1 MARRDLIAAGVIALT
16 LAAVVAIA
24 QKKAVSGD
32 WPMYN
37 YDLAG
42 TRHSPL
48 TQINTRNVGTLTQA
62 WSYKLGRD
70 RTAGTISGGSEF
82 TPIVVGGVMY
92 VAASDR
98 VVALEPDTGKETWR
112 FTLKNGAPS
121 RRGVTY
127 WRGDAT
133 APPRIFVTSE
143 RRLIALNAA
152 TGKPATAFGR
162 DGEIDMVA
170 PYNSAPTL
178 YKNLLIVGTNGPPGG
193 VRAFDVR
200 TGAKVWD
207 FHSVPKAGQ
216 PASRT
221 WKNDGWKDRPNT
233 YSWAFSQTLDQ
244 ARGILYVAV
253 EAPGPSDYWG
263 ADRPGDNLYGNSLL
277 ALDAATGT
285 LKWHFQTVHHDLW
298 DYDLPSPPS
307 LLDVTIGDRVVP
319 VLAQTSKTG
328 YMYIL
333 NRVTGQPVFGME
345 ERRVPASDVPNEE
358 SSPTQPVPVKPPP
371 LARVSFTADDIV
383 TASDTTAEH
392 AAFCR
397 GLMERSGGF
406 HNDGPFTPYVYRESG
421 APPRSTILFP
431 GSIGGANW
439 GGTAADP
446 GLGYVFVNTND
457 EASIGWVEKSPD
469 GARVPYRRN
478 SIVGLTSRFQWAD
491 ADARGTGNIMGGEKG
506 WLCQR
511 PPWGTLAAVNV
522 KTGDIAWRVPLGITD
537 ELPEGRKNT
546 GRLNLGGPMTT
557 AGGLVFIGA
566 TNDRR
571 FRAFDAKSGKELWI
585 TRLAMSAHAVPMTF
599 QGRNG
604 RQYVAITASGASAL
618 DDPMPE
624 GSEALVVFA
633 LP

>member
-1 MARRDLIAAGVIALT
+1 MARRDLIAVGVIALT

-48 TQINTRNVGTLTQA
+48 TQINTRNVSALAQA

-70 RTAGTISGGSEF
+70 RTAGTIARGSEF
-82 TPIVVGGVMY
+82 TPIAVGGVLY
-92 VAASDR
+92 LAASDR
-98 VVALEPDTGKETWR
+98 VVALEPDTGRETWR
-112 FTLKNGAPS
+112 YTLKKGAPS

-152 TGKPATAFGR
+152 TGKPATAFGK
-162 DGEIDMVA
+162 DGQVDMAA

-178 YKNLLIVGTNGPPGG
+178 YKNLLIVGTDGPPGG

-207 FHSVPKAGQ
+207 F
-216 PASRT
+216 R
-221 WKNDGWKDRPNT
+221 RPNT
-233 YSWAFSQTLDQ
+233 YGLASSQTLDQ
-244 ARGILYVAV
+244 TRGILYVAV
-253 EAPGPSDYWG
+253 D
-263 ADRPGDNLYGNSLL
+263 GNSLL

-285 LKWHFQTVHHDLW
+285 LKWHFQTVRHDLR

-307 LLDVTIGDRVVP
+307 LLDVTIGGQVVP

-328 YMYIL
+328 YLYIL
-333 NRVTGQPVFGME
+333 NRMTGTPVFGIE
-345 ERRVPASDVPNEE
+345 ERA
-358 SSPTQPVPVKPPP
+358 
-371 LARVSFTADDIV
+371 
-383 TASDTTAEH
+383 ASDTTAEH
-392 AAFCR
+392 AAYCR
-397 GLMERSGGF
+397 ALLERS
-406 HNDGPFTPYVYRESG
+406 
-421 APPRSTILFP
+421 
-431 GSIGGANW
+431 

-446 GLGYVFVNTND
+446 ELGYVFVNTND
-457 EASIGWVEKSPD
+457 EANIGWAERSSD
-469 GARVPYRRN
+469 SG
-478 SIVGLTSRFQWAD
+478 
-491 ADARGTGNIMGGEKG
+491 
-506 WLCQR
+506 LCQ
-511 PPWGTLAAVNV
+511 PPPVGTLAAVNV
-522 KTGDIAWRVPLGITD
+522 KTGDIAWKVPLGVTN

-546 GRLNLGGPMTT
+546 GRLNPGGPMNT

-566 TNDRR
+566 TNDR
-571 FRAFDAKSGKELWI
+571 FRAFDARSGKELWT

-604 RQYVAITASGASAL
+604 RQYVAVTASGAGAL